1 MSRIIKIALITAVV
15 FAAFMFV
22 FMQNIQKTEKVVI
35 VEKDIPAGTVISEDA
50 VKVVDIPASAVKPNH
65 ARSLSNVVGK
75 VVKEGRVRGDFIPV
89 EILTS
94 KDSQPLGPD
103 HAVMTVSVTSVEANT
118 LQSGDTVSFIV
129 FDQTGSK
136 VLDGFKVISVVKEDS
151 DKASLIL
158 DADLNAA
165 SELAPYIKL
174 NSFKIVRR

>member
-22 FMQNIQKTEKVVI
+22 FMQNIQKTEKVVV
-35 VEKDIPAGTVISEDA
+35 VEKDIPAGTVISQDA
-50 VKVVDIPASAVKPNH
+50 VKVTDVPASVVRPNY
-65 ARSLSNVVGK
+65 AKSLADVIGK
-75 VVKEGRVRGDFIPV
+75 VVKEGRVQGDFIPV

-94 KDSQPLGPD
+94 QDEKLLEAG
-103 HAVMTVSVTSVEANT
+103 HVIMTIQIDKVEAKT

-136 VLDGFKVISVVKEDS
+136 VLEGFKVISVFSDS
-151 DKASLIL
+151 DKANLIL
-158 DADLNAA
+158 NADLNAA